1 MDGKIYTESSNEYT
15 YLFTER
21 INECQ
26 EITTVGLAFGDF
38 CTSSVPQDDL
48 SRFFGCVNGNLQ
60 NLVEEC
66 IVGAVLGGCRRGG
79 HFLDRS
85 NKRAN

>member
-26 EITTVGLAFGDF
+26 EITTVGLAFGDC
-38 CTSSVPQDDL
+38 CTSSVAKDDL
-48 SRFFGCVNGNLQ
+48 SGLFRGVNGNL
-60 NLVEEC
+60 
-66 IVGAVLGGCRRGG
+66 
-79 HFLDRS
+79 
-85 NKRAN
+85 